1 MMCKC
6 KSYKFLLYWNVN
18 KNCYS
23 KLIRI
28 VSFSQQWEKRIVA
41 REQSAF
47 AKQNT
52 KTRLTATTK
61 QGGRS
66 SVEGLFLFTL
76 TEILKFQAKLSTKNF
91 SSPLF
96 LQRQNVA
103 RGNILFFYNYFT
115 RFQIPRRINFKRYQ
129 NSCGIICVKF

>member
-1 MMCKC
+1 MRKF
-6 KSYKFLLYWNVN
+6 KSYSFV
-18 KNCYS
+18 
-23 KLIRI
+23 RI
-28 VSFSQQWEKRIVA
+28 VSFSQQWEKWIVA
-41 REQSAF
+41 REWSAF

-91 SSPLF
+91 SSPQF
-96 LQRQNVA
+96 CS
-103 RGNILFFYNYFT
+103 T
-115 RFQIPRRINFKRYQ
+115 K
-129 NSCGIICVKF
+129 CGEWY

>member
-1 MMCKC
+1 MSLRVDSEAIQSVTIDCH
-6 KSYKFLLYWNVN
+6 L
-18 KNCYS
+18 

-41 REQSAF
+41 KERSAF

-76 TEILKFQAKLSTKNF
+76 TEILFNKMWRGGVLKRTGEDKFH
-91 SSPLF
+91 
-96 LQRQNVA
+96 A
-103 RGNILFFYNYFT
+103 RFI
-115 RFQIPRRINFKRYQ
+115 RFR
-129 NSCGIICVKF
+129 